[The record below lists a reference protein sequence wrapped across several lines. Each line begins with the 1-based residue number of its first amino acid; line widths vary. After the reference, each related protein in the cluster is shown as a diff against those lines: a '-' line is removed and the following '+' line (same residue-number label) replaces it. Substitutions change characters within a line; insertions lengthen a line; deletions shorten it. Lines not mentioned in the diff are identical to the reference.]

1 MQQEDSSQSINNFK
15 VNLTY
20 PRNDEYEFYT
30 KLERI
35 NLDKEC
41 DKDLSNR
48 HGFLVKEPQPINKAL
63 KSDDSIFSSKFG
75 RSLQDPNPYSN
86 RYSCKC
92 GFTQGSFNAVPNDAN
107 FTCPVCHTQVKL
119 VGDDFTYFGWIKLKN
134 KYHVIHPLMYKS
146 LESLIGKD
154 NLESIIEPEVEL
166 DGNGK
171 PMSMYDKRIFKKKNT
186 RRFKKRS
193 KIDQTFAG
201 IGMLGFYDH
210 FDEIIDYFY
219 KKKPAKKDVYD
230 DIVANRDIVFTH
242 CIPVYTTQLRIAKVE
257 NKRFT
262 FESTN
267 ADFNLLAKL
276 AAQVNKDNLF
286 IYRNKKYQ
294 NQLLWDMQ
302 SKITHLTT
310 EIIAILSGK
319 KGIMRSTISGRVAF
333 TSRTVI
339 VPDPKL
345 HMDEITMP
353 YFALCI
359 LLEQVIINI
368 LQKSYNITFANA
380 YKIWY
385 FASMKEDPRVK
396 QIIDNLIDAGK
407 VSGIINRNPTIA
419 YGSMVYVRVVKCTE
433 GFTMGMNT
441 WIITDMAADYDGDVL
456 SFLMIYNN
464 RFREECNKVFN
475 PRNAFC
481 ISRDDGLLNPS
492 INIFKDT
499 VINLNGLLELTR
511 GNYSKAQLE
520 NIERLKKKYPQMVQ

>member
-1 MQQEDSSQSINNFK
+1 MPEEQSNGLQFK

-20 PRNDEYEFYT
+20 PRNDEYEYYT

-35 NLDKEC
+35 DLDKEC
-41 DKDLSNR
+41 EKDLSNR
-48 HGFLVKEPQPINKAL
+48 HGFLIKEPQPINKAL

-86 RYSCKC
+86 RYSCRC
-92 GFTQGSFNAVPNDAN
+92 GFTQGSFRAVPDDAN
-107 FTCPVCHTQVKL
+107 FTCPICHTPIKL
-119 VGDDFTYFGWIKLKN
+119 VGDDFTYFGWIKLKP
-134 KYHVIHPLMYKS
+134 KYVVIHPLMYKIIQ
-146 LESLIGKD
+146 SLIGAS
-154 NLESIIEPEVEL
+154 NLDAIIEPEVEL
-166 DGNGK
+166 DGDGN
-171 PMSMYDKRIFKKKNT
+171 PMSQYDKRIFKKKNA
-186 RRFKKRS
+186 RKYKKHS
-193 KIDQTFAG
+193 KIDQTYAG
-201 IGMLGFYDH
+201 IGMLGFYEK

-219 KKKPAKKDVYD
+219 KKKPAKKDAYD
-230 DIVANRDIVFTH
+230 DIKANRSIIFTH
-242 CIPVYTTQLRIAKVE
+242 SIPVYTTQLRIAKVE

-276 AAQVNKDNLF
+276 AAQVNRDNLF
-286 IYRNKKYQ
+286 IYRNRKYQ

-302 SKITHLTT
+302 SKITHLTE
-310 EIIAILSGK
+310 EIINILAGK

-368 LQKSYNITFANA
+368 LQKSYNITYAKA

-385 FASMKEDPRVK
+385 FASMQEDPRVR
-396 QIIDNLIDAGK
+396 QIIDNLIAAGK
-407 VSGIINRNPTIA
+407 VSGLINRNPTIS
-419 YGSMVYVRVVKCTE
+419 YESLVYVRVVKCTD
-433 GFTMGMNT
+433 GFSMGMNT
-441 WIITDMAADYDGDVL
+441 WIIAGMAADYDGDTL

-464 RFREECNKVFN
+464 EFRDECERVYSA
-475 PRNAFC
+475 RNAFC
-481 ISRDDGLLNPS
+481 ISRNDGLLNHNV
-492 INIFKDT
+492 NIFKDT
-499 VINLNGLLELTR
+499 VINLNGLLELSR
-511 GNYSKAQLE
+511 DNYSPEQISKIESLKA
-520 NIERLKKKYPQMVQ
+520 KYPQMLK

>member
-1 MQQEDSSQSINNFK
+1 MNDTNQDLNFK

-20 PRNDEYEFYT
+20 PRNEEYEYYT

-35 NLDKEC
+35 DLDKEC
-41 DKDLSNR
+41 EKDLSNR
-48 HGFLVKEPQPINKAL
+48 HGFIIKEPQAINKAL
-63 KSDDSIFSSKFG
+63 KSDDSIFSTKFG

-92 GFTQGSFNAVPNDAN
+92 GFTQGSFRAVPDDSN
-107 FTCPVCHTQVKL
+107 FYCPVCHSPIKL
-119 VGDDFTYFGWIKLKN
+119 VGDDFTYFGWIKLKPN
-134 KYHVIHPLMYKS
+134 YMVIHPLMYKS
-146 LESLIGKD
+146 LQSLIGAD
-154 NLESIIEPEVEL
+154 NLESIIEPELEL
-166 DGNGK
+166 DGDGK
-171 PMSMYDKRIFKKKNT
+171 PMLLYDKRIFKKKNA
-186 RRFKKRS
+186 RRYKKRT
-193 KIDQTFAG
+193 KIDETYAG
-201 IGMLGFYDH
+201 LGMLGFYEH
-210 FDEIIDYFY
+210 FDEIIDYFF
-219 KKKPAKKDVYD
+219 KKKPGKKDVYE
-230 DIVANRDIVFTH
+230 DIKENRSIIFTH
-242 CIPVYTTQLRIAKVE
+242 SIPVYTTQLRIAKVE

-262 FESTN
+262 FEETN

-276 AAQVNKDNLF
+276 AAQINKDHLF

-302 SKITHLTT
+302 SKITNLTT
-310 EIIAILSGK
+310 RITAILAGK

-339 VPDPKL
+339 VPNPKL

-368 LQKSYNITFANA
+368 IQKSYNITYANA

-385 FASMKEDPRVK
+385 FASMKEDPRVR
-396 QIIDNLIDAGK
+396 QIIENLIDAGK
-407 VSGIINRNPTIA
+407 ISGIINRNPTIS
-419 YGSMVYVRVVKCTE
+419 YESLVYVRVVKCTE
-433 GFTMGMNT
+433 GFSMGMNS
-441 WIITDMAADYDGDVL
+441 WIIKGMAADYDGDVL

-464 RFREECNKVFN
+464 DFRNECNKIYN

-481 ISRDDGLLNPS
+481 ISRDDGLLNPN

-499 VINLNGLLELTR
+499 VINLNALVEYTR
-511 GNYSKAQLE
+511 KNYRPEQLE
-520 NIERLKKKYPQMVQ
+520 NIRRLQEKYPEMIK